1 MNSSNNLKN
10 MQELYDKRTRYSR
23 FILGGLA
30 GTPVTIMML
39 INAVNNVA
47 KVESGE
53 LESTWLL
60 SPAVFL
66 YKLFGITGVWF
77 WYAIFVFLMI
87 GILLEGILERNKL
100 VKSVGKEA
108 INEAINVVNQ
118 KKLETL
124 NSSGNRTSAKTFFM
138 VLFIGILVS
147 FIGLAW
153 LTHT

>member
-1 MNSSNNLKN
+1 MNSSNNLKD

-30 GTPVTIMML
+30 GTPATIIML
-39 INAVNNVA
+39 MDAVNNVA

-66 YKLFGITGVWF
+66 YRLFGISGVWF
-77 WYAIFVFLMI
+77 WYAIFVLLMI
-87 GILLEGILERNKL
+87 GMLIEGILERNKL
-100 VKSVGKEA
+100 IKSAGKEA
-108 INEAINVVNQ
+108 INESIHVINQ
-118 KKLETL
+118 KKLELL
-124 NSSGNRTSAKTFFM
+124 NSSGNRTSAKKFFM
-138 VLFIGILVS
+138 VLLIGILVS